1 MAGDRHGKHNTT
13 TISFRVNS
21 YEKATI
27 EERVKVSG
35 MKKQDYIVRSCIYNH
50 VCVVGKKETIEIIR
64 SEMKEM
70 SLVLEDVAKD
80 LKSEKPVI
88 SEPVL
93 DSMTERYLAFLEAAL
108 WMLKGSSYLWEDKK
122 DGRESNEAL
131 CSQKGGVGKTT
142 ICVNLAVGLAKAG
155 KKVLVIDNDPQ
166 GSMTASLGYH
176 NPDELPITLAT
187 ILTKIVEDELFE
199 NTLGILHHQEGIDLI
214 PANIE
219 LSGMEVSLV
228 NIMSRELVL
237 KQYIERMREEYDYIL
252 IDCMPSLGMLTINA
266 LASVDAV
273 IIPVQAAYLPVKGLE
288 QLIRTIGKVR
298 RQLNKQLKI
307 GGILITM
314 VDNRT
319 NYARDISDLIFDT
332 YGNQIKI
339 FPQSIPFSVRAAEI
353 SAEGIS
359 IFEHDPKGKVAA
371 AYWQMT
377 QEVLLDER

>member
-122 DGRESNEAL
+122 DGIRKREERKDRLHQNYLKRKASGAQKRYEDKIREKKKAEIDAKKAAIRAEDIAKGVFIPVSSL
-131 CSQKGGVGKTT
+131 PQREPQKG
-142 ICVNLAVGLAKAG
+142 A
-155 KKVLVIDNDPQ
+155 Q
-166 GSMTASLGYH
+166 TA
-176 NPDELPITLAT
+176 
-187 ILTKIVEDELFE
+187 
-199 NTLGILHHQEGIDLI
+199 
-214 PANIE
+214 
-219 LSGMEVSLV
+219 
-228 NIMSRELVL
+228 
-237 KQYIERMREEYDYIL
+237 
-252 IDCMPSLGMLTINA
+252 
-266 LASVDAV
+266 
-273 IIPVQAAYLPVKGLE
+273 
-288 QLIRTIGKVR
+288 
-298 RQLNKQLKI
+298 
-307 GGILITM
+307 
-314 VDNRT
+314 
-319 NYARDISDLIFDT
+319 
-332 YGNQIKI
+332 
-339 FPQSIPFSVRAAEI
+339 
-353 SAEGIS
+353 
-359 IFEHDPKGKVAA
+359 
-371 AYWQMT
+371 
-377 QEVLLDER
+377 

>member
-108 WMLKGSSYLWEDKK
+108 WMLKGSSYLWEDKRMEEKVMK
-122 DGRESNEAL
+122 DCKVLAL

-142 ICVNLAVGLAKAG
+142 SCVNLAVGLAK
-155 KKVLVIDNDPQ
+155 Q
-166 GSMTASLGYH
+166 GRKCL
-176 NPDELPITLAT
+176 
-187 ILTKIVEDELFE
+187 
-199 NTLGILHHQEGIDLI
+199 
-214 PANIE
+214 
-219 LSGMEVSLV
+219 
-228 NIMSRELVL
+228 
-237 KQYIERMREEYDYIL
+237 
-252 IDCMPSLGMLTINA
+252 
-266 LASVDAV
+266 
-273 IIPVQAAYLPVKGLE
+273 
-288 QLIRTIGKVR
+288 
-298 RQLNKQLKI
+298 
-307 GGILITM
+307 
-314 VDNRT
+314 
-319 NYARDISDLIFDT
+319 
-332 YGNQIKI
+332 
-339 FPQSIPFSVRAAEI
+339 
-353 SAEGIS
+353 
-359 IFEHDPKGKVAA
+359 
-371 AYWQMT
+371 
-377 QEVLLDER
+377 